1 MGRDRIHWTGL
12 AVTLLSTIGCGAQP
26 GADPTARVRGTV
38 TLNGKPIEGVSSAFV
53 PTSGRPASGITN
65 ASGQFTLSTF
75 GNGDGAVLGSHKV
88 VLAEPPDDA
97 QPMPGEPGWEKW
109 KNRKSRFAKKYADP
123 ELSGFSAEVEP
134 GKRNFFT
141 FDMTSQSDA
150 LKKPNRP

>member
-1 MGRDRIHWTGL
+1 MGREWIYWAGI
-12 AVTLLSTIGCGAQP
+12 AVVLLCAIGCGAQP
-26 GADPTARVRGTV
+26 GADATARVSGTV
-38 TLNGKPIEGVSSAFV
+38 TLNGKPIEGVSIAFV

-109 KNRKSRFAKKYADP
+109 KNRKARFAKKYADP
-123 ELSGFSAEVEP
+123 ELSGFTAEVGT
-134 GKRNFFT
+134 GKKNVFT

-150 LKKPNRP
+150 VKKPNRP